1 MRTWQREIAV
11 TESQLRARYYDRLI
25 QVAQISRTLARIH
38 AETTSTEKMKIYLG
52 EK

>member
-1 MRTWQREIAV
+1 MRSWQRDLQVAEA
-11 TESQLRARYYDRLI
+11 QMRARYYDRLI

-38 AETTSTEKMKIYLG
+38 AETSSVETMKVYLG